1 MEKTYF
7 LIKKGRWQK
16 VVKKLLNKFSLPEI
30 NNGLAIYFQNKNLVF
45 EVSYCNNKC
54 YLRSYNK
61 SQASTNE
68 YLDQI
73 KSTPEIYIENKNIK
87 YLLKILNQLNLKK
100 ATINQIVS
108 LDFYSDN
115 KLVISAQLDTLIGD
129 LLVVNRNKEQD
140 VLSLGADFFS
150 RKLDNAH
157 LDALIA
163 KGHFKTE
170 GIFNKFGV
178 PNQKI
183 RNYADLFGIDLSSG
197 TNSIS
202 HQLTSK
208 SNDYSVYERYFE
220 LLTNS
225 KLDSNL
231 NSKINTSFF
240 KPVSVVIASYN
251 SDESIIKVLRSLE
264 SQDLKKNQKKLLD
277 VIIVDDGSHNRVV
290 SVVQKH
296 IKEFTF
302 KPRVV
307 RSEINQGLSTAR
319 NLGFRLCR
327 YNFVVFIDSDIL
339 LSKNYLYE
347 HSIRLQ
353 TISNAI
359 FISFKENVSSANT
372 NVKDEV
378 IARGLPVPT
387 NFNDKRLF
395 RLIAKDTRWP
405 NKITNEG
412 VEELLSE
419 TNLFKS
425 FGYGRTINGCYDLPS
440 MVVGHNMSMKKSLV
454 RSVGGFSDNFF
465 GWGLEDAFFGA
476 KAIAQGNFIIPVL
489 TTGVFHINHPSRCG
503 SIRKQLSE
511 HHKNTQIYNSLT
523 RKQL

>member
-240 KPVSVVIASYN
+240 KPV
-251 SDESIIKVLRSLE
+251 
-264 SQDLKKNQKKLLD
+264 
-277 VIIVDDGSHNRVV
+277 
-290 SVVQKH
+290 
-296 IKEFTF
+296 
-302 KPRVV
+302 
-307 RSEINQGLSTAR
+307 
-319 NLGFRLCR
+319 
-327 YNFVVFIDSDIL
+327 
-339 LSKNYLYE
+339 
-347 HSIRLQ
+347 
-353 TISNAI
+353 
-359 FISFKENVSSANT
+359 
-372 NVKDEV
+372 
-378 IARGLPVPT
+378 
-387 NFNDKRLF
+387 
-395 RLIAKDTRWP
+395 
-405 NKITNEG
+405 
-412 VEELLSE
+412 
-419 TNLFKS
+419 
-425 FGYGRTINGCYDLPS
+425 
-440 MVVGHNMSMKKSLV
+440 
-454 RSVGGFSDNFF
+454 
-465 GWGLEDAFFGA
+465 
-476 KAIAQGNFIIPVL
+476 
-489 TTGVFHINHPSRCG
+489 
-503 SIRKQLSE
+503 
-511 HHKNTQIYNSLT
+511 
-523 RKQL
+523 